1 MKIINNCL
9 NKEEFINVKNLL
21 IDNNFPWYLNEVLNK
36 KVEEEFQFTH
46 TFYDNFVIKS
56 DYFNYLNN
64 ILLILKP
71 KALIRIKANL
81 LTKTNEIIEHGYH
94 VDTEANTSKTA
105 ILYIN
110 TNNGYTKFKDGE
122 LIKSEENKL
131 IIFDSDQEHT
141 GTTCTDK
148 LFRMVINFVY
158 ID

>member
-9 NKEEFINVKNLL
+9 NKEKFINVKNLL
-21 IDNNFPWYLNEVLNK
+21 IDNNFPWYLNEILNK

-94 VDTEANTSKTA
+94 VDTEANISKTA

>member
-1 MKIINNCL
+1 MKIINDYL
-9 NKEEFINVKNLL
+9 NKEEFINIKNLL
-21 IDNNFPWYLNEVLNK
+21 INNNFPWYLNEILDK

-64 ILLILKP
+64 ILSILKP

-81 LTKTNEIIEHGYH
+81 LIKTNEIIEHGYH
-94 VDTEANTSKTA
+94 VDTEAKTSKTA
-105 ILYIN
+105 IFYIN
-110 TNNGYTKFKDGE
+110 TNDGYTKFKNGE

-158 ID
+158 IV